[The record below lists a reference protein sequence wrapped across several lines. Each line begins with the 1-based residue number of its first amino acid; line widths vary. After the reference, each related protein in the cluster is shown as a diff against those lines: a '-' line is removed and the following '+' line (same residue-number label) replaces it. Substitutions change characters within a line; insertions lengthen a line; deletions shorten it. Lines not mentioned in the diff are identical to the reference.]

1 MIVILMGVAGSGK
14 TTIGQTL
21 ANQLGWPFFDA
32 DDFHSVANRAKMAND
47 IPLNDDDRAD
57 WLSDLRKLLTEK
69 TKARQPIVLAC
80 SALKESYRQIL
91 QINAEVHFVY
101 LKGTYE
107 QIRERMERRKDH
119 YMSAAMLDSQFK
131 ILEEP
136 ARALVVDITM
146 EPSAIADAIC
156 KGLNLPAE

>member
-14 TTIGQTL
+14 TTIGQMF

-32 DDFHSVANRAKMAND
+32 DDFHFKANRAKMANG
-47 IPLNDDDRAD
+47 IPLTDADRAD

-69 TKARQPIVLAC
+69 TKAGQSIILAC

-91 QINAEVHFVY
+91 QIDAEVHFVY

-107 QIRERMERRKDH
+107 QIRERMEWRKDH
-119 YMSAAMLDSQFK
+119 YMSADMLDSQFK
-131 ILEEP
+131 TLEEP

-146 EPSAIADAIC
+146 GPSAIVDAIC
-156 KGLNLPAE
+156 KGLNLPTE

>member
-14 TTIGQTL
+14 TTIGQIL

-32 DDFHSVANRAKMAND
+32 DDFHSAANRAKMANG
-47 IPLNDDDRAD
+47 IPLTDADRAD

-69 TKARQPIVLAC
+69 TQAGQPIILAC

-91 QINAEVHFVY
+91 QINAEVYFVY
-101 LKGTYE
+101 LKGTYK
-107 QIRERMERRKDH
+107 QIRERMKRRKDH

-136 ARALVVDITM
+136 AHALVVDITM
-146 EPSAIADAIC
+146 EPSAIIDAIC